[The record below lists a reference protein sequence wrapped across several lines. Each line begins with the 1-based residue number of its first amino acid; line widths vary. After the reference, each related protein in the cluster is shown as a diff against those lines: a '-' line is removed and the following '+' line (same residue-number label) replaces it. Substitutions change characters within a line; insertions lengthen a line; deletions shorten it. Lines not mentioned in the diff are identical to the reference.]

1 MTIYFRRRSEQTRK
15 AVAIVIYLRGHR
27 DLCLQIL
34 RGNYCLFQQAAADK
48 CEALKLLEF
57 LDCSSI
63 YYFTII
69 IILATYPFCY
79 SLSQIC
85 LN

>member
-34 RGNYCLFQQAAADK
+34 RGNYGLFQQAAADK
-48 CEALKLLEF
+48 REALKLL
-57 LDCSSI
+57 LSS
-63 YYFTII
+63 
-69 IILATYPFCY
+69 
-79 SLSQIC
+79 
-85 LN
+85 